1 MYYKEMTN
9 GARRAFIEEIMENE
23 ERDWIA
29 VAMVQKFVNDEL
41 STDDIERICM
51 GRMKNE
57 NGRI

>member
-1 MYYKEMTN
+1 MYYREMTN